1 MKNTNNE
8 IVSAVYDAK
17 SGLLQRTLQND
28 VTVSVLFGGIGRP
41 TMGKKGLYLDL
52 PKPTNLIGVTF
63 PFTVCDGGDIVS
75 GTIEINDFC
84 SNDEQ
89 LEEAKNVGMKYVVG
103 SYNVTLKVGRA
114 VIRKNLKHHDLAT
127 LWCLATDCY
136 DLARRELALCYNA
149 DTMRSR
155 TA

>member
-1 MKNTNNE
+1 MKNTNND
-8 IVSAVYDAK
+8 IVSAVYDEK
-17 SGLLQRTLQND
+17 SGLLQRTLKND
-28 VTVSVLFGGIGRP
+28 VTVSVLFGGIGTPR
-41 TMGKKGLYLDL
+41 MGKKGLYLDL
-52 PKPTNLIGVTF
+52 PRPTSLIGAVL
-63 PFTVCDGGDIVS
+63 PFTVYDGGDVVS

-84 SNDEQ
+84 ANDEQ

-114 VIRKNLKHHDLAT
+114 MIRKNLKHHDLAT

-136 DLARRELALCYNA
+136 DLARRELSLCYMA
-149 DTMRSR
+149 DSARNR